1 VNVIRRAIRR
11 ARRAWYGDAYDRAK
25 WSREERIVYLEQV
38 VDYLSRQCT
47 RQADLLRH
55 VSAPIVPDLPSV
67 RQTKASFDFQW
78 ADIPVGH
85 GMLADPAFRAAATSF
100 VCQFTGLPPEWF
112 PGKRVVDA
120 GCGNGRYSW
129 ALCQLGAT
137 VLSLDQSDH
146 GLQSTADACR
156 DFPSHRVMKVDLL
169 KPLPAIPAA
178 DLVWS
183 FGVLHHT
190 GDTYGAFRNVQQL
203 VAPGGRLYLM
213 LYGEPRAGVIDDYME
228 INEYESWRRRTANL
242 PLRDKLKA
250 IRAGMAAGEFRV
262 AGDQYVHGYFDAIAP
277 AINDLHTFE
286 EVESWLLDAGFGD
299 VRRTLESRNLHI
311 TARRAGADA

>member
-1 VNVIRRAIRR
+1 LTLLQRALRK
-11 ARRAWYGDAYDRAK
+11 ARRAWYGAGYTREQ

-38 VDYLSRQCT
+38 VDYLSWQCT

-67 RQTKASFDFQW
+67 RQTKASFDYQW
-78 ADIPVGH
+78 ADIPTGH
-85 GMLADPAFRAAATSF
+85 AMLADPAFRAEATAL
-100 VCQFTGLPPEWF
+100 VCRYTGLSPDWF
-112 PGKRVVDA
+112 PGKRVIDA
-120 GCGNGRYSW
+120 GCGNGRFSW

-137 VLSLDQSDH
+137 VVSLDQSDH

-156 DFPSHRVMKVDLL
+156 DFPSHRVVKVDLL
-169 KPLPAIPAA
+169 KPLPEIPAA

-190 GDTYGAFRNVQQL
+190 GDTYGAFKRVQAL
-203 VAPGGRLYLM
+203 VAPGGILYLM
-213 LYGEPRAGVIDDYME
+213 LYGEPRAFVLDDYQE
-228 INEYESWRRRTANL
+228 INEYEEWRRRTANL
-242 PLRDKLKA
+242 PLPEKLRS

-262 AGDQYVHGYFDAIAP
+262 EGDQFVHGYFDAIAP

-286 EVESWLLDAGFGD
+286 EVESWLLESGF
-299 VRRTLESRNLHI
+299 VEIKRTLPSRNLHI
-311 TARRAGADA
+311 TGRKRP